1 MINESVSR
9 VVKAH
14 RHIRAKDSNTFLGLI
29 REESHIWVERSVR
42 MITKKNTRF
51 FYTNYSKEN
60 EKHKILIRDRNDRR
74 ILGALTVAMP
84 NSDGFLHTH
93 LSNLTEDTETD
104 RVMDVRATNIAGTAD
119 LLIHF
124 VER

>member
-1 MINESVSR
+1 
-9 VVKAH
+9 
-14 RHIRAKDSNTFLGLI
+14 
-29 REESHIWVERSVR
+29 

-74 ILGALTVAMP
+74 ILGTLTASMP

-93 LSNLTEDTETD
+93 LSNLTEDTEAD

-124 VER
+124 VEKENITSTISF